1 MDLDK
6 LDMTLLRVFH
16 RVMTERKVSAAAE
29 ALGLTQPAVSNALK
43 RLRDITNDDLFIRT
57 SGGMQPTT
65 FAIQIAEPVGY
76 ALAAIDSTFSQPVH
90 FDPATDRRTF
100 NLGLTDIGETFL
112 LPRLLER
119 TLEIA
124 PNVRFN
130 TVRQGSDSLQIEM
143 ERGNIDLAVDVLPEL
158 KGDIIHRR
166 LLQERYLICLRKQH
180 PLAGKESWTLEDY
193 LSQYHV
199 AVVAKGTG
207 HGDIDTILAKKGGVR
222 KIQLT
227 IPHFMTLG
235 PMLAAT
241 DMISTLPEDAARML
255 EGPYGLT
262 TVPFPVEVST
272 VNVDVCWHRR
282 VHRDPANLWLRN
294 LMFDLYLRL

>member
-16 RVMTERKVSAAAE
+16 RVMIERKVSTAAE

-43 RLRDITNDDLFIRT
+43 RLRAITNDDLFIRT

-76 ALAAIDSTFSQPVH
+76 ALAAIDSTFSQPIH

-100 NLGLTDIGETFL
+100 NLGLTDIGETYL
-112 LPRLLER
+112 LPRLLAH
-119 TLEIA
+119 TLDKA

-130 TVRQGSDSLQIEM
+130 TVRKGNDSLQVEM
-143 ERGNIDLAVDVLPEL
+143 ERGDIDLAVDILPEL
-158 KGDIIHRR
+158 KGDILHRR
-166 LLQERYLICLRKQH
+166 LLKERYLVCLRKQH
-180 PLAGKESWTLEDY
+180 PLAKKESLTLEDY
-193 LSQYHV
+193 LSQSHMS
-199 AVVAKGTG
+199 VVAKGTG
-207 HGDIDTILAKKGGVR
+207 HGDVDAILAKKGVVR

-227 IPHFMTLG
+227 APHFMPLG
-235 PMLAAT
+235 PTLAAT

-262 TVPFPVEVST
+262 TLPFPIEVPT